1 MATLKMGNL
10 LNESKFNELKRTFKK
25 STKKS
30 MKAME
35 SHMLGSV
42 QINSIIESG
51 VLGVDESNA
60 LKEFFSHTNYKFIN
74 ENTIRMIDKSINEG
88 PMDWIASK
96 YDQVKGYIQKGWAGV
111 KAIWASFKDFVKGL
125 LDQIKKFFK
134 GLFEK
139 IIAGAKGL
147 MNKLTKPIQDKS
159 AEIKKALED
168 PEQAK
173 EIGKE
178 ITQANDCIGHIKGYV
193 NEKLIGGALYA
204 NDVIQAKGNIK
215 EATALLSDKE
225 VNEVL
230 LSLNE
235 GGVIKHPED
244 ILAKGG
250 KTGKVAQKIVK
261 YVVKILAWVFNPLGS
276 ALKVATGYLSKNAL
290 KFVSVISKVA
300 GGPGAFAFAITG
312 PILGEVA
319 EIVHAS
325 ANIAAHGFGGAH
337 ESQIKLAPIITE
349 GGGDAIFGID
359 LPGLLEKFV
368 PALANF
374 IPTLRTVITVVEF
387 ICLAYALGTIIIN
400 VFVPLVKK
408 IKDSMGSK
416 KPSVDFKDAPPL
428 ST

>member
-30 MKAME
+30 IKALE

-51 VLGVDESNA
+51 VLGVNESNA

-88 PMDWIASK
+88 PMDWIKSK

-111 KAIWASFKDFVKGL
+111 KAIWASFKDFGKGL
-125 LDQIKKFFK
+125 LDEIKNFFK

-139 IIAGAKGL
+139 IISGAKGL

-173 EIGKE
+173 EISKE
-178 ITQANDCIGHIKGYV
+178 VMQANDCITHIKGFV
-193 NEKLIGGALYA
+193 DEKLMGGALYV

-235 GGVIKHPED
+235 GGAIKHPED

-250 KTGKVAQKIVK
+250 KAGKVAAKIVK

-276 ALKVATGYLSKNAL
+276 ALKTVTGFLSKNIL
-290 KFVSVISKVA
+290 KYVSVISKVA

-312 PILGEVA
+312 PMLGEVA

-325 ANIAAHGFGGAH
+325 ANILAHGGAH
-337 ESQIKLAPIITE
+337 ESQIKLAPMITE
-349 GGGDAIFGID
+349 GEADAIFGID
-359 LPGLLEKFV
+359 LPGLLGKFV
-368 PALANF
+368 PALANSVP
-374 IPTLRTVITVVEF
+374 ILREVILVVEK
-387 ICLAYALGTIIIN
+387 ICLGYAIGTIIIN